1 MTSAAAQPSKN
12 ASGSY
17 DDILARLASLH
28 PKRIDLT
35 LDRMWGILE
44 RLDHPQRRIPPVIHV
59 AGTNGKGSTVAFL
72 RAILEAAG
80 LRVHTYTSPHLVRFN
95 ERFRLGKAGG
105 GVLVTD
111 AQLRDAL
118 DHCERLNA
126 GEPITIFEIETA
138 AAFYLF
144 AEHPADVVLLE
155 VGLGGRLDAT
165 NVIDVPLASVITSIG
180 MDHIEF
186 LGDTLA
192 KIATEKAGIIK
203 KAVPVICAEQ
213 PPEAEAAIEHA
224 AKRMRAPLHAATQDW
239 HVNVEHGRLVYSD
252 ERGLL
257 DLSAPRLFGRHQFD
271 NAGLAIATL
280 RAIESLKLE
289 SSAFEQGIARAEW
302 PARMQRLTS
311 GTLVA
316 SAPRDA
322 EIWLDGG
329 HNPDG
334 GRVIA
339 AALGDLEERVSRPL
353 VVIAGM
359 MGNKDAV
366 GFLANFAGQT
376 RHIIAVKIPDQDN
389 AMEPNV
395 LADAARQLGMRVE
408 IAASVDAALKSVAK
422 LAYEVPPR
430 ILITGSLYLA
440 GHVLAENG
448 TPPQ

>member
-1 MTSAAAQPSKN
+1 VTSPAAKRPSP
-12 ASGSY
+12 SY

-35 LDRMWGILE
+35 LDRMWCILE
-44 RLDHPQRRIPPVIHV
+44 RLGHPERRIPPVIHV

-80 LRVHTYTSPHLVRFN
+80 LRVHVYTSPHLVRFN
-95 ERFRLGKAGG
+95 ERFRLGQAGG

-111 AQLRDAL
+111 DQLRAAL
-118 DHCERLNA
+118 DHCERANG

-138 AAFYLF
+138 AAFHLF

-165 NVIDVPLASVITSIG
+165 NVIDQPLASVITPIG

-186 LGDTLA
+186 LGETLT

-203 KAVPVICAEQ
+203 KGVPVVCAEQ
-213 PPEAEAAIEHA
+213 PPEAAAVIEQA
-224 AKRMRAPLHAATQDW
+224 AKRKRAPLYAATQDW
-239 HVNVEHGRLVYSD
+239 HVNVERGRLVYSD

-257 DLSAPRLFGRHQFD
+257 DLSAPRLFGRHQFA
-271 NAGLAIATL
+271 NAGLAIAAL
-280 RAIESLKLE
+280 RAIDSMKIEPA
-289 SSAFEQGIARAEW
+289 AFEQGIARAEW

-311 GTLVA
+311 GALVA
-316 SAPRDA
+316 AAPHDS

-334 GRVIA
+334 GRVVA
-339 AALGDLEERVSRPL
+339 DALGDLEERVSRPL
-353 VVIAGM
+353 VVIVGM
-359 MGNKDAV
+359 MGNKDAN

-376 RHIIAVKIPDQDN
+376 RHIIAVTIPDQDN
-389 AMEPNV
+389 AMAPDV
-395 LADAARQLGMRVE
+395 LADAARHLGMRVE
-408 IAASVDAALKSVAK
+408 TADSVEAALRAIAK

-440 GHVLAENG
+440 GHVLSENG
-448 TPPQ
+448 TLPT

>member
-1 MTSAAAQPSKN
+1 
-12 ASGSY
+12 
-17 DDILARLASLH
+17 
-28 PKRIDLT
+28 
-35 LDRMWGILE
+35 MWRILE
-44 RLDHPQRRIPPVIHV
+44 RLDHPEKKIPPVIHV

-80 LRVHTYTSPHLVRFN
+80 LRVHVYTSPHLVRFN

-111 AQLRDAL
+111 DQLRAAL
-118 DHCERLNA
+118 DHCEHVNG

-138 AAFYLF
+138 AAFQLF
-144 AEHPADVVLLE
+144 AGHPADVVLLE

-165 NVIDVPLASVITSIG
+165 NVIDAPLASVITPIG

-186 LGDTLA
+186 LGDTLI
-192 KIATEKAGIIK
+192 KIAAEKAGIIK
-203 KAVPVICAEQ
+203 KTVPVVCAEQ
-213 PPEAEAAIEHA
+213 TAEATAVIEQA
-224 AKRMRAPLHAATQDW
+224 AKRARAPLHAATQDW
-239 HVNVEHGRLVYSD
+239 HVNVERGRLVYSD

-280 RAIESLKLE
+280 RAIGSLKLE
-289 SSAFEQGIARAEW
+289 PSAFEQGIARAEW

-311 GTLVA
+311 GRLVDA
-316 SAPRDA
+316 APKDA
-322 EIWLDGG
+322 EVWLDGG

-334 GRVIA
+334 GRVVA
-339 AALGDLEERVSRPL
+339 DALGDLEERVSRPL
-353 VVIAGM
+353 VVVVGM
-359 MGNKDAV
+359 MGNKDAG

-389 AMEPNV
+389 AMPPDV
-395 LADAARQLGMRVE
+395 LADSARHLGMRVE
-408 IAASVDAALKSVAK
+408 TAASVEAALGAIAR
-422 LAYEVPPR
+422 LAYDVPPR

-448 TPPQ
+448 TLPQ

>member
-1 MTSAAAQPSKN
+1 MSPAAQPSKN
-12 ASGSY
+12 PSTSY

-35 LDRMWGILE
+35 LDRMWRILE
-44 RLDHPQRRIPPVIHV
+44 RLDHPELRIPPVIHV

-95 ERFRLGKAGG
+95 ERFRLGEMGG
-105 GVLVTD
+105 GVLVSD

-118 DHCERLNA
+118 DHCERVNA

-138 AAFYLF
+138 AAFHLF
-144 AEHPADVVLLE
+144 AEHPADIVLLE

-165 NVIDVPLASVITSIG
+165 NVIEAPLASVITSIG

-186 LGDTLA
+186 LGDSLA
-192 KIATEKAGIIK
+192 KIAAEKAGIIK
-203 KAVPVICAEQ
+203 KGVPVILAEQ
-213 PPEAEAAIEHA
+213 QPDAEAVIEQA
-224 AKRMRAPLHAATQDW
+224 AKRLRAPLHAVTQDW
-239 HVNVEHGRLVYSD
+239 HVNVERGRLVYSD

-271 NAGLAIATL
+271 NAGLAIAAL
-280 RAIESLKLE
+280 RAIGSLKLE
-289 SSAFEQGIARAEW
+289 PSAFEQGIARAEW

-311 GTLVA
+311 GALVA

-359 MGNKDAV
+359 MGNKDAA
-366 GFLANFAGQT
+366 GFLANFAGLT

-389 AMEPNV
+389 AMEPDV

-408 IAASVDAALKSVAK
+408 IAASVEAALKSVAR

-430 ILITGSLYLA
+430 ILIAGSLYLA